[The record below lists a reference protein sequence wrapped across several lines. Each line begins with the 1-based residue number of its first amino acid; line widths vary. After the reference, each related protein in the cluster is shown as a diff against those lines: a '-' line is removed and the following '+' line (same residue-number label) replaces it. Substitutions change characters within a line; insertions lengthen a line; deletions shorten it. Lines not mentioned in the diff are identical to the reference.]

1 MRKFLIAVLLVL
13 ALFATS
19 FVGCKT
25 TTDDDSNPPISQTD
39 DSGDSDTD
47 SSTDTDSATDSDS
60 STDSSPEEIA
70 AESITLNHTAATLTV
85 GDTLTLV
92 ATILPENAT
101 ETKVVWESSNIE
113 VATVENGVVLAKT
126 QGTVTITAKV
136 GKVSANCEIK
146 VEAAPFISDEVKV
159 DGYIWH
165 ETFDTLKNVPNY
177 LKYTTSGGGSST
189 LYNDNDGA
197 QYLNLATNG
206 TGAAFADYAFES
218 DVLHGKVVAETR
230 VQITTDSG
238 AFHNMFFLYTA
249 DDKPV
254 LTLGMDAGY
263 FTNHNGTKWSK
274 TSKSYNANEWY
285 EVRLVIDFESKTY
298 LLEINGEVIDN
309 ALTFRTPSLS
319 DQVSYLRMG
328 ADKQNSGIL
337 YDYVKLSYAKTPAV
351 TINNAQA
358 NINLDGESADEGEFT
373 LDYTVESAYTQN
385 PLVTVT
391 CNEQSGYT
399 WVEDGKKVKFVSAG
413 TYVFTITVSDMAG
426 SATGE
431 ITVTVTGSYAAPE
444 ITLNSKE
451 TATLSLTEN
460 DTYTFDYTVSGSP
473 VPTCVLTGTKGGFIA
488 FNDETQIGLAYN
500 EETKTIKF
508 FAAGVYTFTL
518 TAKNSQGETTKT
530 ITITVEDK
538 YKTPENIADE
548 SKIYYEEFEQMP
560 EDANTTTSGTGSL
573 TVEDGQIR
581 FAIGTTSGAAFFQ
594 KKFKEA
600 LSGVVAVEMS
610 FCYNH
615 EVENSSFSNLMFIT
629 NDDGTTN
636 VTNFAVEYGYLK
648 YRTSSTNWMSVR
660 YYGYAVRL
668 VKGAWYNLRVVN
680 DFNSKT
686 SYLYLGGESVD
697 LYLDDAYVAPQTL
710 GGEIYLGEY
719 AFRNPQLAA
728 TSFRTGS
735 EKTQANFAIDYV
747 RIYSLS
753 PTLNVSE
760 SSKTINDFKTSAS
773 YTLAY
778 DCDEEVTI
786 TCDKTEGFELN
797 GNEVTFTKSGL
808 YVFTLTATN
817 AYGTTIK
824 TITVDVVDSVVKE
837 TEDLISA
844 DFKNAETRPEL
855 PTGTGSAAAAYTENG
870 LNITT
875 SSSESGSIYYQTT
888 FAKALTGIVT
898 TDIAFSVGLNNR
910 QFINLFFLYN
920 SAFSGNPVANVA
932 VATLNSGANT
942 YIQYRGASG
951 GWVNQSYNGKT
962 IELIRGDENVY
973 TLRVI
978 CDFDAKQLYIYLFG
992 SSILLGSEQT
1002 EISEEGIYIGSYGF
1016 RTPGTNAE
1024 GFRCGVDKKGSI
1036 DFTLASIKMYRSNI
1050 PVFATEPVSEELTLV
1065 DGQAETTL
1073 SYVLL
1078 NGNAVVGCE
1087 QDGVT
1092 IDGNKITFTAAGEYT
1107 LTITATNDLL
1117 DTKVIKTV
1125 KIIVKE
1131 KGLE

>member
-1 MRKFLIAVLLVL
+1 MRKFLIAVLLML
-13 ALFATS
+13 SLFVMS
-19 FVGCKT
+19 FAGCKT
-25 TTDDDSNPPISQTD
+25 TTDDDSNPSVSQTD
-39 DSGDSDTD
+39 DSGDIDTDSATDIDTD
-47 SSTDTDSATDSDS
+47 SSTDSSSD
-60 STDSSPEEIA
+60 EIA
-70 AESITLNHTAATLTV
+70 AESITLNHTSATLTE
-85 GDTLTLV
+85 GDTLTLI

-101 ETKVVWESSNIE
+101 ETDIVWESSNIE

-126 QGTVTITAKV
+126 QGAVTITAKA
-136 GKVSANCEIK
+136 GKVSANCEIE
-146 VEAAPFISDEVKV
+146 VEAAPFISDEVNV

-165 ETFDTLKNVPNY
+165 ETFKTVQNVPNY
-177 LKYTTSGGGSST
+177 LKYTTSGGGSAT
-189 LYNDNDGA
+189 LYKDNDGA

-206 TGAAFADYAFES
+206 TGSAFADYAFES
-218 DVLHGKVVAETR
+218 GVLHGKVVAETR

-254 LTLGMDAGY
+254 LTLGMDMGY
-263 FTNHNGTKWSK
+263 FVTHNGTKWTK

-285 EVRLVIDFESKTY
+285 EVRLVIDFENKTY
-298 LLEINGEVIDN
+298 LLEINGELIDD

-319 DQVSYLRMG
+319 DQVSYMRMG

-337 YDYVKLSYAKTPAV
+337 YDYVKLSYAKAPTI

-358 NINLDGESADEGEFT
+358 DINLDGETADEGEFT
-373 LDYTVESAYTQN
+373 FDYTVKSEYTQT
-385 PLVTVT
+385 PTVSVT
-391 CNEQSGYT
+391 CSEQSGYT
-399 WVEDGKKVKFVSAG
+399 WVEESKKVKFVSAG
-413 TYVFTITVSDMAG
+413 TYVFTITLSDMAG
-426 SATGE
+426 SVSDE

-444 ITLNSKE
+444 ITLNSEE

-460 DTYTFDYTVSGSP
+460 DTYTFDYAVSGSP
-473 VPTCVLTGTKGGFIA
+473 VPTCVLTGTKGDFIV
-488 FNDETQIGLAYN
+488 FDDETQIGLTYN

-538 YKTPENIADE
+538 YKTPDNITDE
-548 SKIYYEEFEQMP
+548 SKIYYEEFGQLP

-573 TVEDGQIR
+573 TVEGGQIR

-594 KKFKEA
+594 KKFKEELA
-600 LSGVVAVEMS
+600 GVVAVEMS

-615 EVENSSFSNLMFIT
+615 EVENSSFSNLMFLT

-648 YRTSSTNWMSVR
+648 YRTSSTNWMAVR
-660 YYGYAVRL
+660 YCGYAVRL

-680 DFNSKT
+680 DFNSKV
-686 SYLYLGGESVD
+686 SYLYLSGESVD
-697 LYLDDAYVAPQTL
+697 LYLDDAYVAPQSL
-710 GGEIYLGEY
+710 GGEIYLDEY

-747 RIYSLS
+747 HIYSLS
-753 PTLNVSE
+753 PVLNVAE

-778 DCDEEVTI
+778 DCGEEVTV

-797 GNEVTFTKSGL
+797 GNEVTFTESGL

-817 AYGTTIK
+817 AYGKTIK
-824 TITVDVVDSVVKE
+824 TITVDVVDSIVKE
-837 TEDLISA
+837 TEDILSV

-855 PTGTGSAAAAYTENG
+855 PSGTGSATATYTENG
-870 LNITT
+870 LNMTT
-875 SSSESGSIYYQTT
+875 SSSESGTMYYQTT
-888 FAKALTGIVT
+888 FAKALSGIVT
-898 TDIAFSVGLNNR
+898 TDITFSVGLNNK

-932 VATLNSGANT
+932 VSSTNGGINT
-942 YIQYRGASG
+942 YIQYRGGTVNS
-951 GWVNQSYNGKT
+951 WKNQSYNGKT
-962 IELIRGDENVY
+962 IELIKGDENIY
-973 TLRVI
+973 TLRVL

-992 SSILLGSEQT
+992 SPILLGGEQST
-1002 EISEEGIYIGSYGF
+1002 LPEEGIYIGSYGF

-1024 GFRCGVDKKGSI
+1024 GFRCGIDKKGSI
-1036 DFTLASIKMYRSNI
+1036 DFTLASIKMYRSNT
-1050 PVFATEPVSEELTLV
+1050 PVFATEPDSEELTLAV
-1065 DGQAETTL
+1065 GQAETTL
-1073 SYVLL
+1073 SYILL

-1107 LTITATNDLL
+1107 LTITATNDIL

-1125 KIIVKE
+1125 KIIVRE
-1131 KGLE
+1131 QSAE